1 MWKEVTKERDTDD
14 SGNGWGKKGE
24 NEEASDSLLGL
35 HLLAHGF
42 GC

>member
-1 MWKEVTKERDTDD
+1 MWKEVTKEREADD

-24 NEEASDSLLGL
+24 NEEASRAPL
-35 HLLAHGF
+35 HGF